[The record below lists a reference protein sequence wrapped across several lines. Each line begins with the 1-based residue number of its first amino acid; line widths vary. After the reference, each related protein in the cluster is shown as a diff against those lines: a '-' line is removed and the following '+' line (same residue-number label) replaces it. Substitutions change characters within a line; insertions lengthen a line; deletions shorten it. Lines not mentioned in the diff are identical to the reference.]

1 MEIIED
7 VYVSDKKI
15 VIRFESG
22 RKKVIKAK
30 SSGYSRSEFLG
41 FNYKKM
47 LNRGLVD
54 IEMLNNEELRELEPD
69 HDDVRHKITFVLDN
83 GNEISTYMINY
94 SNGYY
99 SGYIRIEDK

>member
-22 RKKVIKAK
+22 RKKVIKAIAC
-30 SSGYSRSEFLG
+30 GYSRSEFIG
-41 FNYKKM
+41 FNFKKM

-54 IEMLNNEELRELEPD
+54 IEVLTNEELRELEPD
-69 HDDVRHKITFVLDN
+69 HDNRHKITFFLDN

-99 SGYIRIEDK
+99 SGFIRIEDK